1 MFDRV
6 ICIVMDGC
14 GAGAAPDA
22 ELFGDV
28 GHNEGHTLANV
39 WTSAGGIEAP
49 TLASIGLFA
58 AAGIPGPEPRAAYG
72 RMREISIGKDTVT
85 GRWEMMGIRLEK
97 PFPTYPKGFPI
108 PLIKEFESKI
118 GLQTIGNEPAS
129 GTEII
134 QRLGPMHL
142 ETGCPI
148 VYTSADSVFQVACH
162 EDIIPVD
169 RLYEICRIAREMLV
183 APNNVGRVI
192 ARPFR
197 GSIEAGFTRTE
208 NRKDYPLSPPE
219 NIVDKVA
226 EKYGEVYGI
235 GVIPEVFCGR
245 GFRKVGRTQDNSE
258 HQRTLIEALKS
269 DAKFIWANFEDFDM
283 LYGHRNDA
291 PGFAKALTVFDGY
304 LATTMA
310 RLRDGDLLLLTAD
323 HGNDPT
329 TPSTDH
335 SREYVPLCAYYS
347 GIKPRALGDL
357 VGMWQVGETV
367 LGALDGRNAGILRE
381 IAP

>member
-1 MFDRV
+1 
-6 ICIVMDGC
+6 MDGC

-28 GHNEGHTLANV
+28 GRNEGHTLANV
-39 WTSAGGIEAP
+39 WKSAGGIDAP

-58 AAGIPGPEPRAAYG
+58 AAGIPGTEPQAAYG
-72 RMREISIGKDTVT
+72 RMREISMGKDTVT
-85 GRWEMMGIRLEK
+85 GHWEMMGIRLEK

-108 PLIKEFESKI
+108 SVIKEFEGKI
-118 GLQTIGNEPAS
+118 GLQTIGNEAAS

-162 EDIIPVD
+162 EDIIPVE
-169 RLYEICRIAREMLV
+169 RLYEICQIAREMLTE
-183 APNNVGRVI
+183 PNNVGRVI
-192 ARPFR
+192 ARPFT
-197 GSIEAGFTRTE
+197 GSMEQGFIRTE
-208 NRKDYPLSPPE
+208 NRKDYPLSPPG
-219 NIVDKVA
+219 NIVDKIA
-226 EKYGEVYGI
+226 RKYGEVYGV

-245 GFRKVGRTQDNSE
+245 GFRKVERTQDNAQ
-258 HQRTLIEALKS
+258 HQEMLMEALTS
-269 DAKFIWANFEDFDM
+269 DSKFIWANFEDFDM
-283 LYGHRNDA
+283 LYGHRNDPA
-291 PGFAKALTVFDGY
+291 GFAKALQVFDGY
-304 LATTMA
+304 LATTMGL
-310 RLRDGDLLLLTAD
+310 LRDGDLLLLTAD

-335 SREYVPLCAYYS
+335 SREYVPLCAYFL
-347 GIKPRALGDL
+347 GIEPCALGDL
-357 VGMWQVGETV
+357 EGMWHVGETV
-367 LGALDGRNAGILRE
+367 LAALDGRSAGILSE

>member
-1 MFDRV
+1 
-6 ICIVMDGC
+6 MDGC
-14 GAGAAPDA
+14 GAGAAPDG

-28 GHNEGHTLANV
+28 GRNEGHTLANV
-39 WTSAGGIEAP
+39 WKSAGGIDAP

-58 AAGIPGPEPRAAYG
+58 AAGIPGTEPQAAYG
-72 RMREISIGKDTVT
+72 RMREISMGKDTVT
-85 GRWEMMGIRLEK
+85 GHWEMMGIRLEK

-118 GLQTIGNEPAS
+118 GLQTIGNEAAS

-162 EDIIPVD
+162 EDIIPIS
-169 RLYEICRIAREMLV
+169 RLYEICQIARDMLTE
-183 APNNVGRVI
+183 PNNVGRVI
-192 ARPFR
+192 ARPFL
-197 GSIEAGFTRTE
+197 GSIEDGFKRTE
-208 NRKDYPLSPPE
+208 NRKDYPLRPPQ
-219 NIVDKVA
+219 NIVDEIA
-226 EKYGEVYGI
+226 GKYGDVYGI

-258 HQRTLIEALKS
+258 HQKMLMEALTS

-283 LYGHRNDA
+283 LYGHRNDPA
-291 PGFAKALTVFDGY
+291 GFAKALQVFDEY
-304 LATTMA
+304 LATTMGL
-310 RLRDGDLLLLTAD
+310 LREGDLLLLTAD

-335 SREYVPLCAYYS
+335 SREYVPLCAYFR
-347 GIKPRALGDL
+347 GIAPRSLGDL
-357 VGMWQVGETV
+357 EGMSHVGETV
-367 LGALDGRNAGILRE
+367 LAALDGRNAGVLGA
-381 IAP
+381 IA